1 MLLDSFF
8 LITLVWLFAGFH
20 LAFGYDWLLILFV
33 ISDGILALYIFIW
46 YCLMRNQL
54 RGVFKRSFA
63 FPSMSPPIELR
74 DDLFRDSPSP
84 QHSIASL
91 KRMRNSPDE
100 PADWDD
106 LDYGATPKG
115 SRKMFVNLDDTDS
128 LGRVNEMYE
137 DDDDTQDFDD
147 LIIALKTG
155 GQFEPTMD
163 EEKDLDMGDPGDEQ
177 YAMRRISIAD
187 THL

>member
-1 MLLDSFF
+1 
-8 LITLVWLFAGFH
+8 
-20 LAFGYDWLLILFV
+20 
-33 ISDGILALYIFIW
+33 
-46 YCLMRNQL
+46 MRNQL

-74 DDLFRDSPSP
+74 EDLFRDSPGSP
-84 QHSIASL
+84 QQSIASL
-91 KRMRNSPDE
+91 KRSGMRNSPDE

-115 SRKMFVNLDDTDS
+115 SRKMFVNLDDTES

-147 LIIALKTG
+147 LIFALKTG
-155 GQFEPTMD
+155 GHFEPTLD
-163 EEKDLDMGDPGDEQ
+163 EEKDLDLGDQGDEQ

>member
-1 MLLDSFF
+1 
-8 LITLVWLFAGFH
+8 
-20 LAFGYDWLLILFV
+20 
-33 ISDGILALYIFIW
+33 
-46 YCLMRNQL
+46 MRNQL

-155 GQFEPTMD
+155 GQFESTMD